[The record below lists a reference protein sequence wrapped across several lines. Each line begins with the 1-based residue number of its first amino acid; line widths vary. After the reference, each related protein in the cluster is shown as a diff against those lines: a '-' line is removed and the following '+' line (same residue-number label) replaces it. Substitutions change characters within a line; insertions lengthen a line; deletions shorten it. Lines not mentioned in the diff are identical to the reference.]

1 MAAPIPYEEL
11 RKAFEARKFEPLYL
25 VHGEERWFIDSLQQ
39 TLVRHAIPEHERDF
53 NQDILYG
60 SDVDARAALSAC
72 QSYPMMA
79 ERRLVVIRDFDKMK
93 ENALFKAL
101 GEQPNPACIVFL
113 VCSGKPNMTRH
124 PYRALKGTARVAG
137 FRALYANETARW
149 IGVVAREKGYK
160 LDQQAIHM
168 LAEFVGTSLS
178 AAAAE
183 LDKISTYAGERTE
196 ITADDVIQA
205 SGQTREFNV
214 FELQRVVGN
223 RDYDEALRISE
234 RLLQQSSNP
243 QGECTRIVAIL
254 SSYFLKLWQLTGL
267 QRTRIAENDMA
278 KRVGLSPY
286 ILKGYLQALR
296 KYDPRQIEGAISA
309 LTAADFELKG
319 GSARSER
326 MILHLLLRHVTA
338 NT

>member
-1 MAAPIPYEEL
+1 MAAPIPYDDL
-11 RKAFEARKFEPLYL
+11 RKAFESRAFEPLYL
-25 VHGEERWFIDSLQQ
+25 VYGEERWFIDSLQQ
-39 TLVRHAIPEHERDF
+39 TLIRHAIPEHERDF

-60 SDVDARAALSAC
+60 ADVDARAALSAC

-79 ERRLVVIRDFDKMK
+79 ERRLVVIRDFDRMK
-93 ENALFKAL
+93 DNSLFKAL

-113 VCSGKPNMTRH
+113 VCSGKPNLSHH
-124 PYRALKGTARVAG
+124 PYRALKGAGRVAN
-137 FRALYANETARW
+137 FRALYPNETARW
-149 IGVVAREKGYK
+149 IGVVARAKGYK
-160 LDQQAIHM
+160 LNQQAIHM

-183 LDKISTYAGERTE
+183 LDKISTYAGERSE
-196 ITADDVIQA
+196 ITADDVIRS

-214 FELQRVVGN
+214 FELQRVVGL
-223 RDYDEALRISE
+223 RDYAAALRISE

-243 QGECTRIVAIL
+243 AGECTKIVAIL
-254 SSYFLKLWQLTGL
+254 SSFFLKLWQLTGL

-296 KYDPRQIEGAISA
+296 KYNLRQIEGAISA

-326 MILHLLLRHVTA
+326 MILHLLLRQVTA